1 MNLEMFVTWIVVG
14 LVTGWLIS
22 FLIRNGGHGRT
33 WDVILGL
40 VGSGAVSTVAA
51 GLGALSE
58 AGVGAIAVV
67 SFVGA
72 TFMVVLQRKM
82 WPSRTHLSVRDG
94 YRNGARF

>member
-1 MNLEMFVTWIVVG
+1 MFVTWILVG

-22 FLIRNGGHGRT
+22 FLIRSGGHGRT

-40 VGSGAVSTVAA
+40 VGSGAASTVAA

-58 AGVGAIAVV
+58 AGIGAIAVV

-72 TFMVVLQRKM
+72 AFMVVVQRKM
-82 WPSRTHLSVRDG
+82 WPSHPLMRVRDG
-94 YRNGARF
+94 HPNTARRF